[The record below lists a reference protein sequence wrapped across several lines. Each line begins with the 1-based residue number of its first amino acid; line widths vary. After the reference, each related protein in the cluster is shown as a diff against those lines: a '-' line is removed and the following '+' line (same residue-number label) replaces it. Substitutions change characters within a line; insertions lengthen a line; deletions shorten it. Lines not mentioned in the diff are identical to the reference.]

1 MASLSKNWVT
11 EHLIDFEYK
20 KYILLA
26 YLQHVSS
33 RFDEVRLY
41 PSLGELVEHYQ
52 DLKSLQDSIRE
63 TSASFKTNLKGI
75 QDSTLVYEPP
85 PDDNISR
92 EIKSI
97 IEFSLP
103 LIEKTL
109 KDGTTIYEFIE
120 KSLRVFSVGI
130 VPVEKLN
137 GHILMRA
144 GKNEVC
150 AYEYEFLRIVSA
162 GVPYVSLHTRRITSY
177 DFGILC
183 TYESIRKDLLS
194 YTGKKPPYTYVL
206 DTDLVVPIEDTL
218 MPLGK
223 RLLVKE
229 ISSFI

>member
-109 KDGTTIYEFIE
+109 RKT
-120 KSLRVFSVGI
+120 SPNWPAP
-130 VPVEKLN
+130 PV
-137 GHILMRA
+137 
-144 GKNEVC
+144 C
-150 AYEYEFLRIVSA
+150 FLWRWWPSALIAMVS
-162 GVPYVSLHTRRITSY
+162 R
-177 DFGILC
+177 
-183 TYESIRKDLLS
+183 
-194 YTGKKPPYTYVL
+194 
-206 DTDLVVPIEDTL
+206 
-218 MPLGK
+218 
-223 RLLVKE
+223 
-229 ISSFI
+229 